1 CSSDLGPDH
10 RPGSGRQR
18 RHPGHQGQ
26 VRRGGLGDGHQ
37 DHRQQPGQVTR
48 MATRSDTAASPVKG
62 GAAPGRPRK
71 GPAPADKEQR
81 RRDRL
86 SRRWQRDRRW
96 SPYAFVARFFL
107 LFAACG
113 LFPLIYT
120 GWASLH
126 QVELTAPTDMNWVG
140 LRNYT
145 RIFDDDF
152 FWNAARNTLTIGII
166 STVPQLMMAMG
177 IAHILNY
184 KLRASTFYRVA
195 MLAPYATSIA
205 AALVF
210 VLLFGRDYGMI
221 NWGLD
226 LVGIDPVDW
235 QGDKWPSQFAVST
248 IIIWRW
254 TGYNALIYLA
264 AMQAIPQDLYE
275 SAALDGANRWQQFL
289 HVTLPSLRPTI
300 LFTVVVS
307 TIGAS
312 QVFGEPLLF
321 DANKGASGGA
331 EHQFQTLGLYLY
343 EQGWVNQHLGRA
355 SAIAW
360 TMFAILIVVGIIN
373 YVISRRLRASS

>member
-1 CSSDLGPDH
+1 MTT
-10 RPGSGRQR
+10 
-18 RHPGHQGQ
+18 GH
-26 VRRGGLGDGHQ
+26 
-37 DHRQQPGQVTR
+37 
-48 MATRSDTAASPVKG
+48 DTAAASPSKEG
-62 GAAPGRPRK
+62 GAAPARPSGG
-71 GPAPADKEQR
+71 GPVTEQER
-81 RRDRL
+81 RRRSRL
-86 SRRWQRDRRW
+86 SRRWQRDVRW
-96 SPYAFVARFFL
+96 SPYAFVSPFFL
-107 LFAACG
+107 LFLAFG

-145 RIFDDDF
+145 RIFDDEF
-152 FWNAARNTLTIGII
+152 FWNAAENTLTIGII
-166 STVPQLMMAMG
+166 STVPQLLMAMG

-205 AALVF
+205 AASLVF

-221 NWGLD
+221 NWALGS
-226 LVGIDPVDW
+226 VGVDHIDW
-235 QGDKWPSQFAVST
+235 QNDKWASQIAVST
-248 IIIWRW
+248 IVIWRW

-264 AMQAIPQDLYE
+264 AMQAIPQELYE
-275 SAALDGANRWQQFL
+275 SAALDGASRWQQFF

-321 DANKGASGGA
+321 DANKGASGGSQ
-331 EHQFQTLGLYLY
+331 HQFQTLGLYLY

-360 TMFAILIVVGIIN
+360 TMFLILIVVGIVN

>member
-1 CSSDLGPDH
+1 MTT
-10 RPGSGRQR
+10 
-18 RHPGHQGQ
+18 RH
-26 VRRGGLGDGHQ
+26 
-37 DHRQQPGQVTR
+37 
-48 MATRSDTAASPVKG
+48 DTAASPVKG
-62 GAAPGRPRK
+62 GAAPGRPPGGRAAAEADRK
-71 GPAPADKEQR
+71 KREK
-81 RRDRL
+81 L
-86 SRRWQRDRRW
+86 SRRWQRDIRW
-96 SPYAFVARFFL
+96 SPYAFVSPFFL
-107 LFAACG
+107 LFVAFG

-126 QVELTAPTDMNWVG
+126 TVELTAPTDMTWTG
-140 LRNYT
+140 LDNYT

-152 FWNAARNTLTIGII
+152 FWNAAKNTLYIGII
-166 STVPQLMMAMG
+166 STVPQLLMAMG
-177 IAHILNY
+177 LAHILNY
-184 KLRASTFYRVA
+184 KLRASTFYRVV

-205 AALVF
+205 AASLVF

-221 NWGLD
+221 NWVLDTVGLD
-226 LVGIDPVDW
+226 KIDW
-235 QGDKWPSQFAVST
+235 QNGSWASKFAVSS
-248 IIIWRW
+248 IVIWRW

-275 SAALDGANRWQQFL
+275 SAALDGASRWRQFI

-321 DANKGASGGA
+321 DANKGASGGSQ
-331 EHQFQTLGLYLY
+331 HQFQTLGLYLY

-360 TMFAILIVVGIIN
+360 AMFLILIVIGILN
-373 YVISRRLRASS
+373 AVISRRLRASS

>member
-1 CSSDLGPDH
+1 MTT
-10 RPGSGRQR
+10 
-18 RHPGHQGQ
+18 RH
-26 VRRGGLGDGHQ
+26 D
-37 DHRQQPGQVTR
+37 
-48 MATRSDTAASPVKG
+48 SAAPPVKEG
-62 GAAPGRPRK
+62 GAAPGRPTP
-71 GPAPADKEQR
+71 GAAPAEAEQR
-81 RRDRL
+81 RRARL
-86 SRRWQRDRRW
+86 SRRWQRDIRW
-96 SPYAFVARFFL
+96 SPYAFVSPFFL
-107 LFAACG
+107 LFLAFG
-113 LFPLIYT
+113 MFPLVYT

-126 QVELTAPTDMNWVG
+126 QVEMTAPTDMTWVG
-140 LRNYT
+140 LHNYT
-145 RIFDDDF
+145 RIFDDEF
-152 FWNAARNTLTIGII
+152 FWNAAKNTLTIGII
-166 STVPQLMMAMG
+166 STVPQLLMAMG
-177 IAHILNY
+177 LAHILNY
-184 KLRASTFYRVA
+184 KLRASTFYRVV

-205 AALVF
+205 AASLVF
-210 VLLFGRDYGMI
+210 VLLFGRDYGMV
-221 NWGLD
+221 NWVLD
-226 LVGIDPVDW
+226 LVGIDAVDW
-235 QGDKWPSQFAVST
+235 QEDKWPSQFAVST

-275 SAALDGANRWQQFL
+275 SAALDGASRWKQFF

-321 DANKGASGGA
+321 DANKGSSGGA

-360 TMFAILIVVGIIN
+360 TMFLILIVIGIVN

>member
-1 CSSDLGPDH
+1 
-10 RPGSGRQR
+10 
-18 RHPGHQGQ
+18 
-26 VRRGGLGDGHQ
+26 
-37 DHRQQPGQVTR
+37 
-48 MATRSDTAASPVKG
+48 MATRHDTAAPPAEG
-62 GAAPGRPRK
+62 GAAPGRP
-71 GPAPADKEQR
+71 PADPGSLEKEQR

-86 SRRWQRDRRW
+86 SRRWQRDIRW
-96 SPYAFVARFFL
+96 SPYAFVSPFFL
-107 LFAACG
+107 LFIAFG

-145 RIFDDDF
+145 RIFDDEF
-152 FWNAARNTLTIGII
+152 FWNAAQNTLTIGII
-166 STVPQLMMAMG
+166 STVPQLLMAMG

-184 KLRASTFYRVA
+184 KLRASTFFRVA

-205 AALVF
+205 AASLVF

-221 NWGLD
+221 NWALD
-226 LVGIDPVDW
+226 MVGINPVDW
-235 QGDKWPSQFAVST
+235 QNDTWASQIAVST

-254 TGYNALIYLA
+254 TGYNTLIYLA

-275 SAALDGANRWQQFL
+275 SAALDGANRWQQFI
-289 HVTLPSLRPTI
+289 HVTLPALRPTI
-300 LFTVVVS
+300 LFTCVVS

-321 DANKGASGGA
+321 DANKGTSGGA

-343 EQGWVNQHLGRA
+343 EQGWVAQHLGRA

-360 TMFAILIVVGIIN
+360 TMFFILIVIGIVN

>member
-1 CSSDLGPDH
+1 MTT
-10 RPGSGRQR
+10 
-18 RHPGHQGQ
+18 RH
-26 VRRGGLGDGHQ
+26 
-37 DHRQQPGQVTR
+37 
-48 MATRSDTAASPVKG
+48 DTAASPVKG
-62 GAAPGRPRK
+62 GAAPGRPPGGRAAAEADRK
-71 GPAPADKEQR
+71 KRAK
-81 RRDRL
+81 L
-86 SRRWQRDRRW
+86 SRRWQRDIRW
-96 SPYAFVARFFL
+96 SPYAFVSPFFL
-107 LFAACG
+107 LFVAFG

-126 QVELTAPTDMNWVG
+126 TVELTAPTDMKWTG
-140 LRNYT
+140 LDNYT

-152 FWNAARNTLTIGII
+152 FWNAAKNTLWIGII
-166 STVPQLMMAMG
+166 STVPQLLMAMG
-177 IAHILNY
+177 LAHILNY
-184 KLRASTFYRVA
+184 KLRASTFYRVV

-205 AALVF
+205 AASLVF

-221 NWGLD
+221 NWVLDMVGLD
-226 LVGIDPVDW
+226 KIDW
-235 QGDKWPSQFAVST
+235 QNGSWASKFAVSS
-248 IIIWRW
+248 IVIWRW

-275 SAALDGANRWQQFL
+275 SAALDGASRWRQFI

-321 DANKGASGGA
+321 DANKGASGGSQ
-331 EHQFQTLGLYLY
+331 HQFQTLGLYLY

-360 TMFAILIVVGIIN
+360 AMFLILIVIGILN
-373 YVISRRLRASS
+373 AVISRRLRASS

>member
-1 CSSDLGPDH
+1 
-10 RPGSGRQR
+10 
-18 RHPGHQGQ
+18 
-26 VRRGGLGDGHQ
+26 
-37 DHRQQPGQVTR
+37 
-48 MATRSDTAASPVKG
+48 MATRSDIAASPVKG
-62 GAAPGRPRK
+62 GAAPGRTPGSRS
-71 GPAPADKEQR
+71 ADKDDR
-81 RRDRL
+81 RRSKL
-86 SRRWQRDRRW
+86 SRRWQRDARW
-96 SPYAFVARFFL
+96 SPYAFVSPFFL
-107 LFAACG
+107 LFAAFG

-140 LRNYT
+140 LKNYT

-152 FWNAARNTLTIGII
+152 FWNAAQNTLTIGII
-166 STVPQLMMAMG
+166 STVPQLMIAMG

-184 KLRASTFYRVA
+184 KLRASTFWRVA

-205 AALVF
+205 AATLVF

-221 NWGLD
+221 NWALGA
-226 LVGIDPVDW
+226 VGIDPVGW
-235 QGDKWPSQFAVST
+235 QDDKWPGQIAVST

-275 SAALDGANRWQQFL
+275 SAALDGASRWRQFL

-321 DANKGASGGA
+321 DPNKGASGGA

-360 TMFAILIVVGIIN
+360 SMFAILIVIGLIN
-373 YVISRRLRASS
+373 QLISRRLRASS

>member
-1 CSSDLGPDH
+1 MTT
-10 RPGSGRQR
+10 
-18 RHPGHQGQ
+18 GHE
-26 VRRGGLGDGHQ
+26 
-37 DHRQQPGQVTR
+37 
-48 MATRSDTAASPVKG
+48 TAAAPPAKEG
-62 GAAPGRPRK
+62 GAAPARPPA
-71 GPAPADKEQR
+71 GPSDDER
-81 RRDRL
+81 RRARL
-86 SRRWQRDRRW
+86 SRRWQRDMRW
-96 SPYAFVARFFL
+96 SPYAFVSPFFL
-107 LFAACG
+107 LFLAFG

-140 LRNYT
+140 FKNYT

-152 FWNAARNTLTIGII
+152 FWNAAKNTLTIGII
-166 STVPQLMMAMG
+166 STVPQLLMAMG
-177 IAHILNY
+177 LAHILNY

-205 AALVF
+205 AASLVF

-221 NWGLD
+221 NWVLS
-226 LVGIDPVDW
+226 LVGIDNIDW
-235 QGDKWPSQFAVST
+235 QNNKWASQIAVSS
-248 IIIWRW
+248 IVIWRW

-275 SAALDGANRWQQFL
+275 SAALDGASRWKQFL
-289 HVTLPSLRPTI
+289 HVTLPALRPTI

-312 QVFGEPLLF
+312 QLFGEPLLF
-321 DANKGASGGA
+321 GKGPSGGSQ
-331 EHQFQTLGLYLY
+331 HQFQTLGLYLY

-360 TMFAILIVVGIIN
+360 TMFLILIVIGIVN

>member
-1 CSSDLGPDH
+1 MTT
-10 RPGSGRQR
+10 
-18 RHPGHQGQ
+18 GH
-26 VRRGGLGDGHQ
+26 
-37 DHRQQPGQVTR
+37 
-48 MATRSDTAASPVKG
+48 DTAAASPAKEG
-62 GAAPGRPRK
+62 GAAPARPSGG
-71 GPAPADKEQR
+71 GPVTEQER
-81 RRDRL
+81 RRRSRL
-86 SRRWQRDRRW
+86 SRRWQRDVRW
-96 SPYAFVARFFL
+96 SPYAFVSPFFL
-107 LFAACG
+107 LFLAFG
-113 LFPLIYT
+113 LFPLLYT

-126 QVELTAPTDMNWVG
+126 QVELTAPTDMEWVG

-152 FWNAARNTLTIGII
+152 FWNAAENTLTIGII
-166 STVPQLMMAMG
+166 STVPQLLMAMG

-205 AALVF
+205 AASLVF

-221 NWGLD
+221 NWALGA
-226 LVGIDPVDW
+226 VGIDNIDW
-235 QGDKWPSQFAVST
+235 QNDKWASQIAVST
-248 IIIWRW
+248 IVIWRW

-275 SAALDGANRWQQFL
+275 SAALDGASRWQQFF

-300 LFTVVVS
+300 LFTCVVS

-312 QVFGEPLLF
+312 QLFGEPLLF
-321 DANKGASGGA
+321 DANKGASGGSQ
-331 EHQFQTLGLYLY
+331 HQFQTLGLYLY

-360 TMFAILIVVGIIN
+360 TMFLILIVIGIVN

>member
-1 CSSDLGPDH
+1 MAI
-10 RPGSGRQR
+10 
-18 RHPGHQGQ
+18 RH
-26 VRRGGLGDGHQ
+26 
-37 DHRQQPGQVTR
+37 
-48 MATRSDTAASPVKG
+48 DTAAPPAEG
-62 GAAPGRPRK
+62 GAAPGRP
-71 GPAPADKEQR
+71 PADSVSLEKERR

-86 SRRWQRDRRW
+86 SRRWQRDIRW
-96 SPYAFVARFFL
+96 SPYAFVSPFFL
-107 LFAACG
+107 LFVAFG

-145 RIFDDDF
+145 RIFDDEF

-166 STVPQLMMAMG
+166 STVPQLLMAMG

-184 KLRASTFYRVA
+184 KLRASTFFRVA

-205 AALVF
+205 AASLVF

-221 NWGLD
+221 NWALD
-226 LVGIDPVDW
+226 MVGINPVDW
-235 QGDKWPSQFAVST
+235 QNDKWFSQIAVSS

-275 SAALDGANRWQQFL
+275 SAALDGANRWQQFI
-289 HVTLPSLRPTI
+289 HVTLPALRPTI
-300 LFTVVVS
+300 LFTCVVS

-321 DANKGASGGA
+321 DANKGTSGGA

-343 EQGWVNQHLGRA
+343 EQGWVAQHLGRA

-360 TMFAILIVVGIIN
+360 TMFLMLIVIGIVN

>member
-1 CSSDLGPDH
+1 MTS
-10 RPGSGRQR
+10 
-18 RHPGHQGQ
+18 RH
-26 VRRGGLGDGHQ
+26 
-37 DHRQQPGQVTR
+37 
-48 MATRSDTAASPVKG
+48 DTAAPPAKG
-62 GAAPGRPRK
+62 GAAPGRP
-71 GPAPADKEQR
+71 PAGDTARAER
-81 RRDRL
+81 TRARL
-86 SRRWQRDRRW
+86 SRRWQRDMRW
-96 SPYAFVARFFL
+96 SPYAFISPFFL
-107 LFAACG
+107 LFLAFG

-126 QVELTAPTDMNWVG
+126 TVELTAPTDMTWVG

-145 RIFDDDF
+145 RIFDDEF
-152 FWNAARNTLTIGII
+152 FWNAARNTLTIGVI
-166 STVPQLMMAMG
+166 STVPQLLMAMG

-184 KLRASTFYRVA
+184 KLRGSTFYRVV

-205 AALVF
+205 AASLVF

-221 NWGLD
+221 NWVLN
-226 LVGIDPVDW
+226 LVGIDNVDW
-235 QGDKWPSQFAVST
+235 QNGHWSSQFAVSS

-275 SAALDGANRWQQFL
+275 SAALDGASRWRQFV

-321 DANKGASGGA
+321 DANKGASGGSQ
-331 EHQFQTLGLYLY
+331 HQFQTLGLYLY
-343 EQGWVNQHLGRA
+343 EQGWINQHLGRA

-360 TMFAILIVVGIIN
+360 TMFLILIVIGLVN
-373 YVISRRLRASS
+373 SLISRRLRASS

>member
-1 CSSDLGPDH
+1 
-10 RPGSGRQR
+10 
-18 RHPGHQGQ
+18 
-26 VRRGGLGDGHQ
+26 
-37 DHRQQPGQVTR
+37 
-48 MATRSDTAASPVKG
+48 MATRHDTAAPPEEG
-62 GAAPGRPRK
+62 GAAPGRP
-71 GPAPADKEQR
+71 AETDAADAEYR
-81 RRDRL
+81 RRARQ
-86 SRRWQRDRRW
+86 SRRWQRDMRW
-96 SPYAFVARFFL
+96 SPYAFVSPFFL
-107 LFAACG
+107 LFVAFG

-120 GWASLH
+120 AWASLH
-126 QVELTAPTDMNWVG
+126 TVELTAPTDMEWAG

-145 RIFDDDF
+145 RIFDDEF

-166 STVPQLMMAMG
+166 STVPQLLMAMG
-177 IAHILNY
+177 LAHILNY
-184 KLRASTFYRVA
+184 RLRATTFYRVA

-205 AALVF
+205 AASLVF

-221 NWGLD
+221 NWVLHS
-226 LVGIDPVDW
+226 VGFDNVDW
-235 QGDKWPSQFAVST
+235 QNDKWPSQIAVST

-264 AMQAIPQDLYE
+264 AMQAIPNDLYE
-275 SAALDGANRWQQFL
+275 SAALDGANRFRQFF
-289 HVTLPSLRPTI
+289 HVTLPQLRPTI
-300 LFTVVVS
+300 LFTAVVS

-360 TMFAILIVVGIIN
+360 TMFLILIVIGVVN

>member
-1 CSSDLGPDH
+1 MST
-10 RPGSGRQR
+10 
-18 RHPGHQGQ
+18 RH
-26 VRRGGLGDGHQ
+26 
-37 DHRQQPGQVTR
+37 
-48 MATRSDTAASPVKG
+48 DTAALPGKEG
-62 GAAPGRPRK
+62 GAAPARPLTDAVR
-71 GPAPADKEQR
+71 ADVAKQR
-81 RRDRL
+81 ARL
-86 SRRWQRDRRW
+86 SRRWQRDVRW
-96 SPYAFVARFFL
+96 APYAFVSPFFL
-107 LFAACG
+107 LFIAFG

-120 GWASLH
+120 AWASLH
-126 QVELTAPTDMNWVG
+126 TVELTAPTDMEWAG

-152 FWNAARNTLTIGII
+152 FWNAAKNTLTIGVI
-166 STVPQLMMAMG
+166 STVPQLLVAMG

-184 KLRASTFYRVA
+184 KLRASTFFRVA

-205 AALVF
+205 AASLVF

-221 NWGLD
+221 NWVLDQVGIGGLD
-226 LVGIDPVDW
+226 W
-235 QGDKWPSQFAVST
+235 QNDEWPSQIAVST

-264 AMQAIPQDLYE
+264 AMQAIPLDLYE
-275 SAALDGANRWQQFL
+275 SAALDGASRWRQFF

-300 LFTVVVS
+300 LFTCVVS

-321 DANKGASGGA
+321 DATKSASGGP

-360 TMFAILIVVGIIN
+360 TMFLILIVVGVVN
-373 YVISRRLRASS
+373 YVISRRLRASH

>member
-1 CSSDLGPDH
+1 
-10 RPGSGRQR
+10 
-18 RHPGHQGQ
+18 
-26 VRRGGLGDGHQ
+26 
-37 DHRQQPGQVTR
+37 
-48 MATRSDTAASPVKG
+48 MATRHDTAAPPVKEG
-62 GAAPGRPRK
+62 GAAPARASAGA
-71 GPAPADKEQR
+71 APTEAEQR
-81 RRDRL
+81 HRARL
-86 SRRWQRDRRW
+86 SRRWQRDIRW
-96 SPYAFVARFFL
+96 SPYAFVSPFFL
-107 LFAACG
+107 LFLAFG

-126 QVELTAPTDMNWVG
+126 QVELTAPTDMEWVG

-152 FWNAARNTLTIGII
+152 FWNAAKNTVTIGII
-166 STVPQLMMAMG
+166 ATVPQLLMAMG
-177 IAHILNY
+177 LAHILNY

-205 AALVF
+205 AASLVF

-221 NWGLD
+221 NWALHQ
-226 LVGIDPVDW
+226 VGIGAVDW
-235 QGDKWPSQFAVST
+235 QNDKWPSQFAVSS

-275 SAALDGANRWQQFL
+275 SAALDGASRWRQFL
-289 HVTLPSLRPTI
+289 HVTLPALRPTI

-360 TMFAILIVVGIIN
+360 TMFLILILVGIVN

>member
-1 CSSDLGPDH
+1 
-10 RPGSGRQR
+10 
-18 RHPGHQGQ
+18 
-26 VRRGGLGDGHQ
+26 
-37 DHRQQPGQVTR
+37 
-48 MATRSDTAASPVKG
+48 MATRHDTAAAPPVKEG
-62 GAAPGRPRK
+62 GAAPARPPVEAVPPQEAK
-71 GPAPADKEQR
+71 R
-81 RRDRL
+81 RARL
-86 SRRWQRDRRW
+86 SRRWQRDVRW
-96 SPYAFVARFFL
+96 SPYAFVSPFFL
-107 LFAACG
+107 LFAAFG

-120 GWASLH
+120 AWASLH
-126 QVELTAPTDMNWVG
+126 TVELTAPTDMEWAG
-140 LRNYT
+140 LKNYA

-152 FWNAARNTLTIGII
+152 YWNAAKNTLTIGII
-166 STVPQLMMAMG
+166 STVPQLMMALG

-184 KLRASTFYRVA
+184 RLRASTFYRVA

-205 AALVF
+205 SASLLF

-221 NWGLD
+221 NWALSS
-226 LVGIDPVDW
+226 VGIDHIDW
-235 QGDKWPSQFAVST
+235 QNEKWPSQFAVSS
-248 IIIWRW
+248 IVIWRW

-275 SAALDGANRWQQFL
+275 SAALDGASRWKQFI

-312 QVFGEPLLF
+312 QLFGEPLLF
-321 DANKGASGGA
+321 NANKGASGGSQ
-331 EHQFQTLGLYLY
+331 HQFQTLGLYMY

-360 TMFAILIVVGIIN
+360 TMFLILIVIGIVN